1 MTHTTFYK
9 ALLGTVALTAISTGS
24 AFAAGTQAGT
34 NVQNTFTLDYEVNG
48 TPQTQIDNNGAPTEF
63 TVDRLVDLTVASQG
77 NTNVAPG
84 SQDQELVFT
93 LTNDGNDTH
102 AYALTTLQGTDGTDD
117 DFDPANTTLFYVVDT
132 NGNGIY
138 EPGVDAAPVAYN
150 GTNTP
155 DVAPDAT
162 LFVIVQGD
170 IDAAQ
175 IDGETSQI
183 ALIADTLDAGTTNPT
198 IADADGVNTLIG
210 GAENVLADAAGTDD
224 AANQGDHSAQG
235 TFIIASADVSASKTV
250 TIFSQDGSNCGDF
263 AVAPPA
269 GEQFSVPGACVEYRI
284 IAVNSGSQDATA
296 LEVNDQLP
304 VDLTYVDSQVDT
316 FTGGTLSEPA
326 SGLDCGPTLGNCTVN
341 LSGATLA
348 AGQAGVVIIRALIK

>member
-1 MTHTTFYK
+1 MTYTTFYK
-9 ALLGTVALTAISTGS
+9 GLLATAAITALSTGS
-24 AFAAGTQAGT
+24 AFAAGTAAGT

-48 TPQTQIDNNGAPTEF
+48 TPQTQIDNVGNETEF
-63 TVDRLVDLTVASQG
+63 TVDRLVDLTVASNG
-77 NTNVAPG
+77 NTNVVPG
-84 SQDQELVFT
+84 AQDQELVFS

-102 AYALTTLQGTDGTDD
+102 AYALTTAQGVDGTDD

-155 DVAPDAT
+155 DLAPDAT

-170 IDAAQ
+170 IGAGQ
-175 IDGETSQI
+175 TDGETSQI

-198 IADADGVNTLIG
+198 VADPDAVNALTG

-224 AANQGDHSAQG
+224 VANQGDHSAQG
-235 TFIIASADVSASKTV
+235 TFLVASADVAATKTV
-250 TIFSQDGSNCGDF
+250 TVFSQDGSDCANLG
-263 AVAPPA
+263 ATPPS
-269 GEQFSVPGACVEYRI
+269 GEQYAIPGACVEYRI
-284 IAVNSGSQDATA
+284 SATNSGTVDATA
-296 LEVNDQLP
+296 VAVNDQLP
-304 VDLTYVDSQVDT
+304 INLTYVGSQVNV
-316 FTGGTLSEPA
+316 FTGGTLTDPA
-326 SGLDCGPTLGNCTVN
+326 AGTDCGPTLGNCTVN

-348 AGQAGVVIIRALIK
+348 TGDTGVVIIRALIK